1 MRRDTETRRP
11 FTLESRSR
19 STWRTWDFRQLVGKG
34 AGHSQS
40 RLSETIRG
48 RRGISADTAPR
59 LAAWL
64 GTSRYW
70 MNLQRN
76 YELNVAVRD
85 HGDVIAKIAKR
96 YAGAVSTNEQLPE
109 QPLSQAP
116 CSAPSQTRTPEE

>member
-1 MRRDTETRRP
+1 MRRDTKTRRP

-19 STWRTWDFRQLVGKG
+19 STWRNWDFRQLVGKG

-48 RRGISADTAPR
+48 RRGISTHIPLR
-59 LAAWL
+59 LAARQ
-64 GTSRYW
+64 GTSPQDW

-76 YELNVAVRD
+76 YELDVAVRD
-85 HGDVIAKIAKR
+85 HGDVIAKR

-116 CSAPSQTRTPEE
+116 YSAPSQTRTPEE